1 MARFKIKNSI
11 KVRIIFYLILFNV
24 VIFSVFYWNNLAL
37 QKLLIKD
44 FEDEYAKKIIATT
57 AASVERAKEE
67 AVLLSDSLAAH
78 EDIITAFAARDR
90 EGLKKVVDPIY
101 KRWQEKHA
109 VAQLQFI
116 DENGRSFYRAH
127 MPEKYGDD
135 LSFRPA
141 LMQAIRNKEQVVA
154 LEEGVAGYGIRC
166 INPVYHND
174 RFIGVF
180 EIGMSLEK
188 EIGER
193 LAELDGI
200 YVLKKADGQVL
211 WQNGEARVSLTEEDV
226 NEIGKGEAFYRLSS
240 DKRYILTLVPIKD
253 AEGKVIAFAQGE
265 VPREAFMAAE
275 AKAKHRALLIII
287 AGLAILCLAAYIVLH
302 NALKHVAPLKEVI
315 REVSEGDL
323 TRVVDIA
330 SKNEIGLIAR
340 DFSRLLEK
348 IKNVFYELFHNT
360 SSLTTNAYF
369 MNDVAASAVFK
380 LKNSI
385 DELEGIG
392 RRLKEAG
399 ENLREAD
406 AGVEEIA
413 GASQMV
419 AKQTQNL
426 QETYVVLADDAR
438 KGKEEIEQIK
448 EVMSLLGERA
458 GRAVEKVRELT
469 AISND
474 IGQITSTIMAVSEQT
489 NLLALNAAIESA
501 RAGEHGRGF
510 AVVAEEIRK
519 LAEETAGYTKQISSL
534 IERVQA
540 NINSFAGEI
549 ESVGSA
555 VAESGRI
562 TETVVKSLENIV
574 NNIVAV
580 EASILEISSAVEE
593 QSASSEEIS
602 AVVNEVSAAVTM
614 LISALEGQIKETENR
629 IGDFEELIK
638 VIEDTNNISDRLRA
652 ILAQYKL
659 PAEVV
664 LDQVKQDHLGFV
676 KKHEFIVEHDLYIDP
691 ETIFNH
697 EQCRLGRWIRNVQ
710 DEKVLKVFNE
720 YVDKPHKE
728 LHALAKE
735 AVRLNNEGRKN
746 EAVSRIEEM
755 NKVSGQVIAGIDK
768 ILEAIRK

>member
-1 MARFKIKNSI
+1 MSRFKDSMKT
-11 KVRIIFYLILFNV
+11 RIILSLVLFNI
-24 VIFSVFYWNNLAL
+24 VIFSIFYWNNMAL
-37 QKLLIKD
+37 QKMLIKD
-44 FEDEYAKKIIATT
+44 FEDEYARRVMEITNTT
-57 AASVERAKEE
+57 VEVAKEE
-67 AVLLSDSLAAH
+67 AVPLSNSLAGH
-78 EDIITAFAARDR
+78 EDIIEAFAARDR
-90 EGLKKVVDPIY
+90 EKVKSIIDPVFSS
-101 KRWQEKHA
+101 WNENHG
-109 VAQLQFI
+109 VAQLHFI
-116 DENGRSFYRAH
+116 DEKGVSFYRAH
-127 MPEKYGDD
+127 QPEKYGDD

-141 LMQAIRNKEQVVA
+141 LMQAIRNKEQVVDI
-154 LEEGVAGYGIRC
+154 EEGATGYGIRC
-166 INPVYHND
+166 INPLYYNGQ
-174 RFIGVF
+174 FIGVF
-180 EIGMSLEK
+180 EVGISLEK

-193 LAELDGI
+193 LAKLEGI
-200 YVLKKADGQVL
+200 YSIKKTDGQVL
-211 WQNGEARVSLTEEDV
+211 WQNEESKVSLTGEDE
-226 NEIGKGEAFYRLSS
+226 NKILAGEPFYRLSS
-240 DKRYILTLVPIKD
+240 DARYILTLIPVKNV
-253 AEGKVIAFAQGE
+253 EGKVVAFVQGE
-265 VPREAFMAAE
+265 VSRETFILAE
-275 AKAKHRALLIII
+275 TKAKQRALLVIIL
-287 AGLAILCLAAYIVLH
+287 GLVFLCLAAYIVLH
-302 NALKHVAPLKEVI
+302 NVLKHIAPLKEI
-315 REVSEGDL
+315 IGEVSEGDL
-323 TRVVDIA
+323 TRVVDIT
-330 SKNEIGLIAR
+330 SKNEIGLIAQ

-348 IKNVFYELFHNT
+348 IKSVFYELFHDT
-360 SSLTTNAYF
+360 SALTTNAYF
-369 MNDVAASAVFK
+369 MNDVAGSAVFK

-385 DELEGIG
+385 DELENLGLRI
-392 RRLKEAG
+392 KEAG

-426 QETYVVLADDAR
+426 QETYVLLADDAR
-438 KGKEEIEQIK
+438 KGREEIGQIK
-448 EVMSLLGERA
+448 EVMSALEDRA

-469 AISND
+469 SISND

-555 VAESGRI
+555 VEKSGRI

-580 EASILEISSAVEE
+580 EASILDISSAVEE

-614 LISALEGQIKETENR
+614 LIFALEKQIKETENR

-638 VIEDTNNISDRLRA
+638 VIENTTNISDRLRA
-652 ILAQYKL
+652 VLAQYKL

-676 KKHEFIVEHDLYIDP
+676 KKHEFIVEHNLYIDP

-697 EQCRLGRWIRNVQ
+697 EQCRVGKWIKNVK
-710 DEKVLKVFNE
+710 DEEILKVFNE

-728 LHALAKE
+728 LHNLAKE
-735 AVRLNNEGRKN
+735 AVKLNNEGRRD
-746 EAVSRIEEM
+746 EAMYRLEKM
-755 NKVSGQVIAGIDK
+755 KKVSGQVIAGIDK
-768 ILEAIRK
+768 MLEGIGK